1 MMSLKPDPIGLIPD
15 DTARVARAAFPKGNV
30 YMQMRDVFGAI
41 YDDALFAP
49 LFAVRG
55 RPAETPWRLA
65 LVTIMQF
72 AEGLSDRQ
80 AAEAV
85 RARID
90 WKYALGLDLT
100 DAGFDFSVLSEFR
113 ARLVAGDAEPLLL
126 DALLTQCTQ
135 RGYLKARGQQRTDAT
150 HVLGA
155 LRVLSRLECVSE
167 TLRAALNAVA
177 AAAPDWLRQCTPTDW
192 FARYSRRI
200 EEYRLPKGKE
210 ARQAYG
216 ETVGADGIALLTAL
230 FAPTAPSSV
239 RMLPAVDILRRTW
252 LCQYVVIE
260 GAVRLRDP
268 KQMPPAARRMD
279 TPYEP
284 EARYSEKR
292 GMGWTGY
299 KVHLTETCDDDL
311 PHLLTRVET
320 TVATETDVAHLAV
333 IHEGLASSGLL
344 PARHFV
350 DAGYIRARNLVES
363 RVEHGIDLFGPTYE
377 DRQWQARA
385 GTGYDVAHFQ
395 IDWEAAVVT
404 CPQGRRSIR
413 WCPMQTARGRA
424 MIHVDFAPADCLACP
439 VRGHCTRAKRQPRS
453 LTLLSW
459 EEHEAM
465 QTARQRQE
473 TAEFAAQYAKRQGIE
488 GTLSQ
493 GVRAFGLRR
502 ARYRGRAKTHLQHI
516 GTAVAVNVRRVTD
529 WLNGVPRAQ
538 TRCSHFATLAPVA

>member
-1 MMSLKPDPIGLIPD
+1 MSLKPESIGPVPD

-30 YMQMRDVFGAI
+30 YMQIRDILGTI
-41 YDDALFAP
+41 YDDALFAS

-55 RPAETPWRLA
+55 RPAETPWQLA
-65 LVTIMQF
+65 LVTVMQF

-90 WKYALGLDLT
+90 WKYALGLQLT

-113 ARLVAGDAEPLLL
+113 ARLVAGGAEHLLL
-126 DALLTQCTQ
+126 DTLLARCKEC
-135 RGYLKARGQQRTDAT
+135 GYLKARGQQRTDAT

-177 AAAPDWLRQCTPTDW
+177 LAAPDWLRAQARADW
-192 FARYSRRI
+192 FERYSRRI
-200 EEYRLPKGKE
+200 EDYRLPKGKV

-216 ETVGADGIALLTAL
+216 EAVGADGIALLTAL
-230 FAPTAPSSV
+230 FAPAAPPPL
-239 RMLPAVDILRRTW
+239 RLLPTVDLLRHTW
-252 LCQYVVIE
+252 LAQYVVLE
-260 GAVRLRDP
+260 GRVHLRDA
-268 KQMPPAARRMD
+268 KQMPVAAMRID
-279 TPYEP
+279 TPHEP

-299 KVHLTETCDDDL
+299 KVHLTETCDDAL
-311 PHLLTRVET
+311 PHLLTQVET
-320 TVATETDVAHLAV
+320 TVATETDVTHLAA
-333 IHEGLASSGLL
+333 IQGGLARTDLL
-344 PARHFV
+344 PARHLV

-363 RVEHGIDLFGPTYE
+363 RVDYDIDLFGPTYE

-395 IDWEAAVVT
+395 IDWEAGVVT
-404 CPQGRRSIR
+404 CPQGKRSVR
-413 WCPMQTARGRA
+413 WFPMQTARGRS
-424 MIHVDFAPADCLACP
+424 MIHVAFAPADCLACCA
-439 VRGHCTRAKRQPRS
+439 RAQCTRAKRQPRN
-453 LTLLSW
+453 LTLLSC
-459 EEHEAM
+459 EEHAAM
-465 QTARQRQE
+465 QVARQRQE
-473 TAEFAAQYAKRQGIE
+473 TQEFATEYARRQGIE

-502 ARYRGRAKTHLQHI
+502 ARYRGRAKTHLQHVA
-516 GTAVAVNVRRVTD
+516 TAVAINLRRVTD

-538 TRCSHFATLAPVA
+538 TRCSHFATLALAG

>member
-1 MMSLKPDPIGLIPD
+1 MSLKLEAIGPIPET
-15 DTARVARAAFPKGNV
+15 TAQVARAAFPKGNV
-30 YMQMRDVFGAI
+30 YMQMRDGLGTI
-41 YDDALFAP
+41 YDDSLFAS
-49 LFAVRG
+49 LFAIRG

-65 LVTIMQF
+65 LVTVMQF

-90 WKYALGLDLT
+90 WKYALGLELT
-100 DAGFDFSVLSEFR
+100 DTGFDFSVLSEFR
-113 ARLVAGDAEPLLL
+113 ARLADSGTEHLLL
-126 DALLTQCTQ
+126 DALLTQCKQ
-135 RGYLKARGQQRTDAT
+135 HGYLKVRGQQRTDAT

-177 AAAPDWLRQCTPTDW
+177 LAAPDWLRLHTAADW
-192 FARYSRRI
+192 FERYSRRI
-200 EEYRLPKGKE
+200 EDYRLPKGKE

-216 ETVGADGIALLTAL
+216 ETVGADGIVLLTAL
-230 FAPTAPSSV
+230 FAPTAPPTL
-239 RMLPAVDILRRTW
+239 RLLPAVDLLRRTW
-252 LCQYVVIE
+252 IAQYVVLE
-260 GAVRLRDP
+260 GRMHLRDA
-268 KQMPPAARRMD
+268 KQMPVAALRID
-279 TPYEP
+279 TPHEP

-299 KVHLTETCDDDL
+299 KVHLSESCDDDV

-320 TVATETDVAHLAV
+320 TVATETDVTHLAV
-333 IHEGLASSGLL
+333 IHEGLAQTGLL

-363 RVEHGIDLFGPTYE
+363 RIEHGIDLFGPTYE

-395 IDWEAAVVT
+395 IDWEAGVVT
-404 CPQGRRSIR
+404 CPQGKRSVR
-413 WCPMQTARGRA
+413 WFPMQTARGRS
-424 MIHVDFAPADCLACP
+424 MIHVAFAPADCLACSA
-439 VRGHCTRAKRQPRS
+439 RAQCTRAKRQPRN
-453 LTLLSW
+453 LTLLSR

-465 QTARQRQE
+465 QGARQRQE
-473 TAEFAAQYAKRQGIE
+473 TAAFAAQYARRQGIE

-502 ARYRGRAKTHLQHI
+502 ARYRGRAKTHVQHVA
-516 GTAVAVNVRRVTD
+516 TAVAINVRRVID
-529 WLNGVPRAQ
+529 WLNGVPRAE
-538 TRCSHFATLAPVA
+538 TRCSHFATLALAG

>member
-1 MMSLKPDPIGLIPD
+1 MSLKPEPIGPIPD
-15 DTARVARAAFPKGNV
+15 DTVRVARAAFPKGNV

-65 LVTIMQF
+65 LVTVMQF

-113 ARLVAGDAEPLLL
+113 ARLVAGGAESLLL
-126 DALLTQCTQ
+126 DALLTHCTQ

-155 LRVLSRLECVSE
+155 LRMLSRLECVSE

-177 AAAPDWLRQCTPTDW
+177 AAAPDWLRERAPTDW

-210 ARQAYG
+210 ARHAYG

-230 FAPTAPSSV
+230 FAPTAPSSLRV
-239 RMLPAVDILRRTW
+239 LPAVDILRRTW
-252 LCQYVVIE
+252 LCQYVVMAGTI
-260 GAVRLRDP
+260 RLRDP
-268 KQMPPAARRMD
+268 KQMLPAALRMD

-333 IHEGLASSGLL
+333 IHAGLADSGLL

-363 RVEHGIDLFGPTYE
+363 RVAYDIDLFGPTYE

-404 CPQGRRSIR
+404 CPQGRQSIR

-424 MIHVDFAPADCLACP
+424 MIHVDFAPADCLTCP
-439 VRGHCTRAKRQPRS
+439 VRGQCTRAKRQPRS
-453 LTLLSW
+453 LTLLSR
-459 EEHEAM
+459 EEHAAM
-465 QTARQRQE
+465 QAARQRQE
-473 TAEFAAQYAKRQGIE
+473 TAEFATQYMRRQGIE

-502 ARYRGRAKTHLQHI
+502 ARYRGQAKTHLQHV
-516 GTAVAVNVRRVTD
+516 GTAVAINVGRVID
-529 WLNGVPRAQ
+529 WLDEIPRAQ
-538 TRCSHFATLAPVA
+538 TRCSHFAALALAG

>member
-1 MMSLKPDPIGLIPD
+1 MSLKPEPIGPIPD

-41 YDDALFAP
+41 YDDILFAP

-65 LVTIMQF
+65 LVTVMQF

-113 ARLVAGDAEPLLL
+113 TRLVSGGAEHLLL

-167 TLRAALNAVA
+167 TLRCALNAVA
-177 AAAPDWLRQCTPTDW
+177 LAAPDWLRERAPTDW

-230 FAPTAPSSV
+230 FASTAPFPL
-239 RMLPAVDILRRTW
+239 RLLPAVDLLRRTW
-252 LCQYVVIE
+252 LAQYVVLD
-260 GAVRLRDP
+260 GQVRLRDP
-268 KQMPPAARRMD
+268 KQMPVAAMRID
-279 TPYEP
+279 TPHEP

-292 GMGWTGY
+292 GLGWTGY
-299 KVHLTETCDDDL
+299 KVHLTESCDDDV
-311 PHLLTRVET
+311 PHLLTQVET
-320 TVATETDVAHLAV
+320 TRATETDVVHLAV
-333 IHEGLASSGLL
+333 IHAGLARTDLL
-344 PARHFV
+344 PARHLV

-363 RVEHGIDLFGPTYE
+363 RVSHDIDLFGPTYE

-385 GTGYDVAHFQ
+385 GTGYDVAHFH

-404 CPQGRRSIR
+404 CPQGQRSVR
-413 WCPMQTARGRA
+413 WFPMQTARGRS
-424 MIHVDFAPADCLACP
+424 MIHVAFAPADCLACCS
-439 VRGHCTRAKRQPRS
+439 RAQCTRAKRQPRN
-453 LTLLSW
+453 LTLLSR

-465 QTARQRQE
+465 QAARQRQE
-473 TAEFAAQYAKRQGIE
+473 TTEFATQYARRQGIE

-502 ARYRGRAKTHLQHI
+502 ARYRGQAKTHLQHVA
-516 GTAVAVNVRRVTD
+516 TAVAINVRRVTD
-529 WLNGVPRAQ
+529 WLNEVPRAQ
-538 TRCSHFATLAPVA
+538 TRCSHFATLALAS

>member
-1 MMSLKPDPIGLIPD
+1 MSLKAEPIGPIPD
-15 DTARVARAAFPKGNV
+15 DTARIARAAFPKGNV
-30 YMQMRDVFGAI
+30 YMQMRDVFGTI
-41 YDDALFAP
+41 YDDGLFAS
-49 LFAVRG
+49 LFSLRG

-65 LVTIMQF
+65 LVTVMQF

-113 ARLVAGDAEPLLL
+113 ARLVDGNAEHLLL
-126 DALLTQCTQ
+126 DALLMHCKE

-155 LRVLSRLECVSE
+155 LRLLSRLECVSE
-167 TLRAALNAVA
+167 TLRSALNAVA
-177 AAAPDWLRQCTPTDW
+177 TAAPDWLRAHTTAGW
-192 FARYSRRI
+192 FDRYSRRI

-210 ARQAYG
+210 ARHAYG
-216 ETVGADGIALLTAL
+216 ETVGADGLALLTAL
-230 FAPTAPSSV
+230 FAATGPPALRV
-239 RMLPAVDILRRTW
+239 LPAVDILRRTW
-252 LCQYVVIE
+252 LCQYVVME
-260 GAVRLRDP
+260 GAVHLRDT
-268 KQMPPAARRMD
+268 KQMPSAALRMD

-299 KVHLTETCDDDL
+299 KVHLTETCDDDA
-311 PHLLTRVET
+311 PHLLTQVET
-320 TVATETDVAHLAV
+320 TVATETDVVHLAV
-333 IHEGLASSGLL
+333 IHAGLARTGLL
-344 PARHFV
+344 PARHLV

-363 RVEHGIDLFGPTYE
+363 RVAYDIDLFGPTYE

-395 IDWEAAVVT
+395 IDWDAEAVT
-404 CPQGRRSIR
+404 CPQGRRSVR
-413 WCPMQTARGRA
+413 WHPTQTARGRA

-439 VRGHCTRAKRQPRS
+439 VRGDCTHAKQQPRS
-453 LTLLSW
+453 LTLLSR
-459 EEHEAM
+459 EEHAAM
-465 QTARQRQE
+465 QAARHRQE
-473 TAEFAAQYAKRQGIE
+473 TQEFATHYARRQGIE

-502 ARYRGRAKTHLQHI
+502 ARYRGRAKTHLQHVA
-516 GTAVAVNVRRVTD
+516 TAVAVNVSRVTA
-529 WLNGVPRAQ
+529 WLNEVPRAQ
-538 TRCSHFATLAPVA
+538 TRCSHFAALALAS

>member
-1 MMSLKPDPIGLIPD
+1 MSLKSEPIGPIPD
-15 DTARVARAAFPKGNV
+15 DTVRVARAAFPKGNV
-30 YMQMRDVFGAI
+30 YMQMRDVLGAI
-41 YDDALFAP
+41 YDDGLFAP
-49 LFAVRG
+49 LFAIRG
-55 RPAETPWRLA
+55 RPAETPWQLA
-65 LVTIMQF
+65 LVTVMQF

-90 WKYALGLDLT
+90 WKYALGLELT
-100 DAGFDFSVLSEFR
+100 DAAFDFSVLSEFR
-113 ARLVAGDAEPLLL
+113 ARLVDGAAEHLLL
-126 DALLTQCTQ
+126 DALLTQCMQ
-135 RGYLKARGQQRTDAT
+135 RGYLKTRGQQRTDAT

-167 TLRAALNAVA
+167 MLRCALNAVA
-177 AAAPDWLRQCTPTDW
+177 LAAPDWLQLHTPTDW
-192 FARYSRRI
+192 LTRYGRRI

-216 ETVGADGIALLTAL
+216 EMVGADGIALLTAL
-230 FAPTAPSSV
+230 FAPTAPFTL
-239 RMLPAVDILRRTW
+239 RLLPVVDLLRRTW
-252 LCQYVVIE
+252 IAQYVVRE
-260 GAVRLRDP
+260 GQVRLRDP
-268 KQMPPAARRMD
+268 KQMPATAMRID
-279 TPYEP
+279 TPHEP

-299 KVHLTETCDDDL
+299 KVHLTETCDGDS

-320 TVATETDVAHLAV
+320 TVATETDVVHLAV
-333 IHEGLASSGLL
+333 IHAGLARTGLL
-344 PARHFV
+344 PARHLV

-363 RVEHGIDLFGPTYE
+363 RIEHGIDLFGPTYE

-395 IDWEAAVVT
+395 IDWQAEVVT

-424 MIHVDFAPADCLACP
+424 MIHVAFAPADCLACP
-439 VRGHCTRAKRQPRS
+439 ARAQCTRAKHQPRS
-453 LTLLSW
+453 LTLLSR
-459 EEHEAM
+459 EEHAAM
-465 QTARQRQE
+465 QAVRQRQE
-473 TAEFAAQYAKRQGIE
+473 TQEFATQYARRQGIE

-502 ARYRGRAKTHLQHI
+502 ARYRGRAKTHLQHV
-516 GTAVAVNVRRVTD
+516 GTAVAINVSRVTD
-529 WLNGVPRAQ
+529 WLNEVPRAQ
-538 TRCSHFATLAPVA
+538 TRCSHFAALALAS